1 MNPTILR
8 CYHRRRN
15 VVNVEVQL
23 TNSGRMKRPIKMNQ
37 LEERRSRRKK
47 KARAIESKIN

>member
-23 TNSGRMKRPIKMNQ
+23 TNSGRIIKMNQ